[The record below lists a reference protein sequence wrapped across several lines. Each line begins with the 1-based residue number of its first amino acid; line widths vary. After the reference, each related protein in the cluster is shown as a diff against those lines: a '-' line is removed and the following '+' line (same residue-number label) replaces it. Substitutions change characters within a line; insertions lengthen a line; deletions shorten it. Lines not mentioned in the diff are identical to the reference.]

1 MSGKRFSGFLAS
13 AAVALVMAGCA
24 APPGYYEQRF
34 GPIDDLKPPPGY
46 AAPGNIDE
54 VTPGMKNTDVI
65 RIMGNKPYHAR
76 VVSGEIVWVYPQ
88 GKVFIRESP
97 GMFAINYT
105 VIRVDG
111 SARIVKLEINSEPQ
125 GARIY
130 EKGRLKG
137 SAPLTLSY
145 RIDDAAFQSGAI
157 ELAPMVAVHD
167 TCRPG
172 QVQLRLEVDPAW
184 REGKPPGPH
193 CFGHLFLLERD
204 PNYKPPTIIVQQPP
218 PPSGDNVNVNV
229 QTQRD
234 KDALDYLEQAG
245 RVGIIMKTLK
255 AMGR

>member
-1 MSGKRFSGFLAS
+1 MKARLLTVCCGLGVLGLA
-13 AAVALVMAGCA
+13 VVTAGCA
-24 APPGYYEQRF
+24 PKNTL
-34 GPIDDLKPPPGY
+34 GPDYVATGNLDDVK
-46 AAPGNIDE
+46 
-54 VTPGMKNTDVI
+54 PGMNGHDVGQ
-65 RIMGNKPYHAR
+65 IMGSPLR
-76 VVSGEIVWVYPQ
+76 REVVDHSERLYPLVWVYPQ
-88 GKVFIRESP
+88 GKVFIRVSP
-97 GMFAINYT
+97 GMWGPNYT
-105 VIRVDG
+105 VTRVEND
-111 SARIVKLEINSEPQ
+111 SRLANVEINSEPQ

-137 SAPLTLSY
+137 TAPLVLAY

-184 REGKPPGPH
+184 REGKPSGPH

-204 PNYKPPTIIVQQPP
+204 PNYKPPTIIVQQPQ